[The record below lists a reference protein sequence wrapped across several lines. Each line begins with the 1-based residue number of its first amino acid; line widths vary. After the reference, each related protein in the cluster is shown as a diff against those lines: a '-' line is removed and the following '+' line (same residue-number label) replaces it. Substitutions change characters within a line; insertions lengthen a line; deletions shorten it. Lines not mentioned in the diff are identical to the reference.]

1 MAYYNNNPIIN
12 QLFPSNTTTPLS
24 MSPPQQPRIDPNQ
37 FISVAAT
44 LDDRSLSQL
53 INMARQQGIS
63 DNDIQNGINFI
74 NQYRKK

>member
-12 QLFPSNTTTPLS
+12 QLFPSNMTTPLS

-44 LDDRSLSQL
+44 LDDNSLSQL
-53 INMARQQGIS
+53 VTMARNKGIS
-63 DNDIQNGINFI
+63 DIDIQNGLSFI
-74 NQYRKK
+74 KQLRK

>member
-12 QLFPSNTTTPLS
+12 QLFPSNMTAPLS

-44 LDDRSLSQL
+44 LDDNSLNQL
-53 INMARQQGIS
+53 VTMARNKGIS
-63 DNDIQNGINFI
+63 DLDIQNGLSFI
-74 NQYRKK
+74 KQFRR